1 MRIVLQRVASAQVAI
16 DDQVVGKINQGY
28 MLLFGAADTD
38 GEDEID
44 YYVHKIAKLRVFS
57 DDAGKMNL
65 SIEDVGGAIL
75 SVSQFTLY
83 ADTKKGN
90 RPSFVKAGKPEH
102 AKQIYERFNQ
112 KLRDAGIQVE
122 TGEFGADMQVSLV
135 NDGPVTVIFDSAER

>member
-1 MRIVLQRVASAQVAI
+1 MRIVLQRVTSAQVAI

-28 MLLFGAADTD
+28 MLLFGASDTD

-44 YYVHKIAKLRVFS
+44 YYVHKITKLRVFS
-57 DDAGKMNL
+57 DEAGKMNL

-112 KLRDAGIQVE
+112 KLRDAGLQVE

-135 NDGPVTVIFDSAER
+135 NDGPVTIIFDSAER

>member
-1 MRIVLQRVASAQVAI
+1 MRIVLQRVTSAQVAI
-16 DDQVVGKINQGY
+16 DDQVVGKIKQGY
-28 MLLFGAADTD
+28 LLLFGASDSD

-44 YYVHKIAKLRVFS
+44 YYVHKISKLRVFS

-65 SIEDVGGAIL
+65 SIEDIGGAIL

-90 RPSFVKAGKPEH
+90 RPSFTKAGAPDH
-102 AKQIYERFNQ
+102 AKEIYERFNQ
-112 KLRDAGIQVE
+112 KLRNAGIHVE

-135 NDGPVTVIFDSAER
+135 NDGPVTIIFDSADL

>member
-1 MRIVLQRVASAQVAI
+1 MRIVLQRVTSAQVAI
-16 DDQVVGKINQGY
+16 DDQVVGKIKQGY
-28 MLLFGAADTD
+28 MLLFGASDTD

-44 YYVHKIAKLRVFS
+44 YYVHKISKLRVFS
-57 DDAGKMNL
+57 DEAGKMNL

-135 NDGPVTVIFDSAER
+135 NDGPVTIIFDSAER

>member
-1 MRIVLQRVASAQVAI
+1 MRIVLQRVTSAQVTI
-16 DDQVVGKINQGY
+16 DDQVVGKIKQGY
-28 MLLFGAADTD
+28 LLLFGASDSD

-44 YYVHKIAKLRVFS
+44 YYVHKISKLRVFS

-65 SIEDVGGAIL
+65 SIEDIGGAIL

-90 RPSFVKAGKPEH
+90 RPSFTKAGAPDH
-102 AKQIYERFNQ
+102 AKEIYERFNQ
-112 KLRDAGIQVE
+112 KLRNAGIHVE

-135 NDGPVTVIFDSAER
+135 NDGPVTIIFDSADL

>member
-1 MRIVLQRVASAQVAI
+1 MRIVLQRVTSAQVAI

-28 MLLFGAADTD
+28 LLLFGASDSD

-44 YYVHKIAKLRVFS
+44 YYVHKIVKLRVFA
-57 DDAGKMNL
+57 DEAGKMNR
-65 SIEDVGGAIL
+65 SIEDIKGSIL

-90 RPSFVKAGKPEH
+90 RPSFTKAGAPDH

-112 KLRDAGIQVE
+112 KLRLAGIPVE

-135 NDGPVTVIFDSAER
+135 NDGPVTILFDSADL